1 MRSVSGR
8 TRAVLAISL
17 CAVLAS
23 AYALASGDDPNAGQV
38 AVAQAC
44 APASGTDR
52 SRPAGRLPCPWQARP
67 QFIDSPQEA
76 LGTLF
81 SIARTNPPKSQL
93 IAATFVSALT
103 LGLPSV
109 APGTTLRA
117 TPETL
122 DRVVA
127 KADPGSTVELVTG
140 NYGIFEGGL
149 HPDRIKLEAA
159 QGADV
164 TMALNFRPASNLVI
178 EGVTISEAMFSDSR
192 TQNITVRNSDIPGQ
206 VTLRTGELARANI
219 LFANNVHRDWDA
231 GCNGCPEGRV
241 WLPERTSEPSGITI
255 RDSEFRGGL
264 SDGIQNGSNG
274 TQIINNTFHDLEP
287 GTANGVHTDA
297 IQLYG
302 SQNTVI
308 RGNYFYDVP
317 DAIMSPDGADH
328 ELIED
333 NVVAGDPGGY
343 PYAVTL
349 SSDNGSIIRHNTF
362 ADGNCAFNLPCGI
375 VRIDAKSGDD
385 AGRGTV
391 VEDNILSEVAVDGGS
406 AALARR
412 SHNLIA
418 HDRPS
423 GVAEITGLPTF
434 VGGPSPTAYAAY
446 RLAPKSRGAG
456 NASDGLDRGARIG
469 VTTCNHA
476 KAAVKKAKA
485 KVRRAKAKVKRA
497 NGADAV
503 ERAEKQLRRAK
514 QSLRKAKSKQRG
526 LC

>member
-8 TRAVLAISL
+8 TRALLAIAL
-17 CAVLAS
+17 CALLAS
-23 AYALASGDDPNAGQV
+23 AYALVSGDSPNASQV

-44 APASGTDR
+44 APDSGTDR
-52 SRPAGRLPCPWQARP
+52 SRPTGRLPCSWQARP
-67 QFIDSPQEA
+67 RFIDSPQEA

-81 SIARTNPPKSQL
+81 SIARTNPRKSHF
-93 IAATFVSALT
+93 IAAAFVSALT
-103 LGLPSV
+103 LGLPSA
-109 APGTTLRA
+109 APGATLRA

-127 KADPGSTVELVTG
+127 EADPGSTIELVTG
-140 NYGIFEGGL
+140 NYGSFEGGL
-149 HPDRIKLEAA
+149 HPDPIKLEAA

-164 TMALNFRPASNLVI
+164 TMALNFKPASDLVI
-178 EGVTISEAMFSDSR
+178 DGVTISEAMFADGR
-192 TQNITVRNSDIPGQ
+192 TQDITVRNSDFLGQ

-219 LFANNVHRDWDA
+219 LLANNVHRDWDA
-231 GCNGCPEGRV
+231 GCNACPEGRV

-274 TQIINNTFHDLEP
+274 TRIINNTFHDLEP
-287 GTANGVHTDA
+287 GTADGVHTDA

-308 RGNYFYDVP
+308 RGNYFYNVP
-317 DAIMSPDGADH
+317 SAIMSPDGADH

-362 ADGNCAFNLPCGI
+362 ADGNCSFNLPCGI

-385 AGRGTV
+385 AGRGTT
-391 VEDNILSEVAVDGGS
+391 VEDNILGEVAVDGGS
-406 AALARR
+406 AAIASR

-418 HDRPS
+418 HDRAS
-423 GVAEITGLPTF
+423 GAAELTGLPTY
-434 VGGPSPTAYAAY
+434 VGGPSPTSYAAH
-446 RLAPKSRGAG
+446 RLAPKSRGSG

-469 VTTCNHA
+469 VTACKHA
-476 KAAVKKAKA
+476 KAAVKKANA

-503 ERAEKQLRRAK
+503 KRAKKKLRRAK
-514 QSLRKAKSKQRG
+514 QSVRKAKSKQRG